1 VTSRQQWGL
10 ATGGWFAY
18 VIYYL
23 GRTNLS
29 VAVPGLE
36 SEGGLGPQDIGLLVA
51 SFFWVYSLTQVI
63 VGQLADRFGSRWL
76 VGVGLVGSGVMNA
89 LFIHSGSFSLALIW
103 WSLNG
108 MFQGLGWPPLIAGL
122 SRWLTGPRAAQASAA
137 YGTSYVAGTVLTLA
151 AGGFIVAWGGTAAVF
166 NVAAVVLIVA
176 GIIWFVMVRDPVPRG
191 HHATRR
197 SSSMLPTLWL
207 MPAAALVGVGW
218 MTLVIWTPEYL
229 TSVLGMSISSAGLN
243 AAAMAAVSL
252 PVMVLVSLRFRSA
265 IGRRSS
271 RIAGAVIVITGLS
284 FLLVP
289 WSQGDVWV
297 LGAFALAT
305 SLANA
310 SSSIVLGFLPRV
322 SAPERVGLASGIFS
336 LSFSVGGGFGA
347 LIIGG
352 LIGEGSWGIVYFV
365 AGAASVLGALWVF
378 LWSMMSDRPT
388 RDLSPLRA
396 T

>member
-1 VTSRQQWGL
+1 MTSRQQWGL
-10 ATGGWFAY
+10 VTGGWFAY

-23 GRTNLS
+23 GRANLS

-36 SEGGLGPQDIGLLVA
+36 SEGGLGPEDIGLLVA

-89 LFIHSGSFSLALIW
+89 LFIHSGSFTLALIW

-151 AGGFIVAWGGTAAVF
+151 AGGLIVAWGGTAAVF
-166 NVAAVVLIVA
+166 NVAAIVLIFA
-176 GIIWFVMVRDPVPRG
+176 GTIWVVMVRDPVLRL
-191 HHATRR
+191 HRSTRR
-197 SSSMLPTLWL
+197 TSSMMPTLWL
-207 MPAAALVGVGW
+207 VPAAALVGVGW

-229 TSVLGMSISSAGLN
+229 TSVLGMSISSAGFS

-252 PVMVLVSLRFRSA
+252 PVMLLVSLRFRSA
-265 IGRRSS
+265 VGRSSS
-271 RIAGAVIVITGLS
+271 RIAGLIVVIMGAS
-284 FLLVP
+284 FLLLP
-289 WSQGDVWV
+289 WIRGNIWV
-297 LGAFALAT
+297 IGALALAT
-305 SLANA
+305 SFANA

-322 SAPERVGLASGIFS
+322 SSPERVGLASGIFS
-336 LSFSVGGGFGA
+336 LSFSVGGGAGA

-352 LIGEGSWGIVYFV
+352 LVGDGSWNVVFLV
-365 AGAASVLGALWVF
+365 AGVTALLGSLWVVA
-378 LWSMMSDRPT
+378 WSMINDPST
-388 RDLSPLRA
+388 RRI
-396 T
+396 

>member
-10 ATGGWFAY
+10 ATGGWVAY
-18 VIYYL
+18 VVYYF

-89 LFIHSGSFSLALIW
+89 LFIHAGSFTLALIW

-166 NVAAVVLIVA
+166 NVAAVVLILA

-191 HHATRR
+191 HHSTRR

-289 WSQGDVWV
+289 WSHGDVWV

-352 LIGEGSWGIVYFV
+352 LIGEGSWDIVYFV
-365 AGAASVLGALWVF
+365 AGAAAVLGALWIF
-378 LWSMMSDRPT
+378 AWSMMSDRPT
-388 RDLSPLRA
+388 RDLSLLRA

>member
-1 VTSRQQWGL
+1 MTSRQQWGL
-10 ATGGWFAY
+10 VTGGWVAY

-51 SFFWVYSLTQVI
+51 SFFWVYSLTQVV

-76 VGVGLVGSGVMNA
+76 VGVGLVGSGLMNA
-89 LFIHSGSFSLALIW
+89 LFIHAGSFTLALIW

-108 MFQGLGWPPLIAGL
+108 MFQGFGWPPLIAGL
-122 SRWLTGPRAAQASAA
+122 GPRAAQASAA

-166 NVAAVVLIVA
+166 NVAAVVLILA
-176 GIIWFVMVRDPVPRG
+176 GIIWFVTVRDPVPRG
-191 HHATRR
+191 EPSTRR
-197 SSSMLPTLWL
+197 SSSMSATLWL

-218 MTLVIWTPEYL
+218 MTLVIWTPSYL

-252 PVMVLVSLRFRSA
+252 PVMVLVSSRFRSA

-271 RIAGAVIVITGLS
+271 RVAGAVIVVTGMS

-289 WSQGDVWV
+289 WNLGEVWV
-297 LGAFALAT
+297 LGALALAT

-336 LSFSVGGGFGA
+336 LSFSVGGGIGA
-347 LIIGG
+347 LLIGG
-352 LIGEGSWGIVYFV
+352 LIGDGSWDAVYV
-365 AGAASVLGALWVF
+365 IAGTTAALGACWVF
-378 LWSMMSDRPT
+378 VWSTMNDRPI
-388 RDLSPLRA
+388 RDASSLRR
-396 T
+396 

>member
-1 VTSRQQWGL
+1 MTSRQQWGL

-89 LFIHSGSFSLALIW
+89 LFIHSGSFSLAVIW

-151 AGGFIVAWGGTAAVF
+151 AGGIIVAWGGTAAVF

-176 GIIWFVMVRDPVPRG
+176 GIIWFVTVRDPVPRG
-191 HHATRR
+191 HRSSRR
-197 SSSMLPTLWL
+197 RSSMLPTLWL

>member
-1 VTSRQQWGL
+1 
-10 ATGGWFAY
+10 
-18 VIYYL
+18 
-23 GRTNLS
+23 
-29 VAVPGLE
+29 
-36 SEGGLGPQDIGLLVA
+36 
-51 SFFWVYSLTQVI
+51 
-63 VGQLADRFGSRWL
+63 
-76 VGVGLVGSGVMNA
+76 MNA
-89 LFIHSGSFSLALIW
+89 LFIHSGSFSLAVIW

-176 GIIWFVMVRDPVPRG
+176 GIIWFVTVRDPVPRG
-191 HHATRR
+191 HRSSRR
-197 SSSMLPTLWL
+197 RSSMLPTLWL

-352 LIGEGSWGIVYFV
+352 LIGEGSWGIVYIV